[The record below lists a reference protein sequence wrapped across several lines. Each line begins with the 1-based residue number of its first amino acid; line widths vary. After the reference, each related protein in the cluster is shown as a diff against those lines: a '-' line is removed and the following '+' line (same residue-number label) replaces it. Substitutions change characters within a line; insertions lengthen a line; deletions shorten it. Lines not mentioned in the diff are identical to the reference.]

1 MTGGRGADG
10 KKPEYGNNRVRC
22 FTDGASRGN
31 PGPSACAF
39 VVCSGDD
46 LIHEES
52 SFIGI
57 ATNNIAEYHAV
68 IHCLKWLSGITSG
81 HLEIVS
87 DSELV
92 TRQLTGVYSVK
103 QPHLR
108 ELYNDVKHLEHLF
121 QTVTYR
127 AVRRGH
133 PGIQRAD
140 ELCNMALDEA
150 LHQI

>member
-1 MTGGRGADG
+1 MTGVQGTNDNNQDS
-10 KKPEYGNNRVRC
+10 GNNRFRC

-31 PGPSACAF
+31 PGPSAYAF
-39 VVCSGDD
+39 VVCSGEN
-46 LIHEES
+46 LIHEEG
-52 SFIGI
+52 SFLGM
-57 ATNNIAEYHAV
+57 ATNNIAEYQAV
-68 IHCLKWLSGITSG
+68 IHCLTWLSGITSG
-81 HLEIVS
+81 PLEIVS

-92 TRQLTGVYSVK
+92 TRQLTGMYSVK

-108 ELYNDVKHLEHLF
+108 ELYKDVKRLEHLF
-121 QTVTYR
+121 PSVTYR
-127 AVRRGH
+127 SVRRGH